1 MSLVMTVDESPLI
14 KLEDYRP
21 SDYLIDAV
29 HLDISLDATGT
40 VVRSLLSLRPNPD
53 GVAGA
58 ALALDGDELFLS
70 SLQLN
75 GTKLDDAAYAQ
86 TPQSLTLHAPPAKP
100 FTLTIETRANPSA
113 NTKLMGLYRSGGVYC
128 TQCEADGFRRISYF
142 LDRPDVMSVY
152 TVRLEG
158 DRVEAPVLL
167 SNGNLL
173 ASGDVPGTDRHFAV
187 WHDPWPKPAYLFAL
201 VGGDLGA
208 VHGTFVTSGGRTVA
222 LGVYVEKGKEDR
234 ADYALDAIKRS
245 MAWDEQAFGREY
257 DLDVFNVVAV
267 SDFNM
272 GAMENK
278 GLNIFNDKY
287 VLASP
292 ETATDAD
299 YANIEGIIAHEYFH
313 NWTGNRITC
322 RDWFQLCLKEGLTV
336 YRDQEFTAD
345 ERSRPVKRI
354 ADVVR
359 LRLTQFV
366 EDSGPLAHNV
376 RPRAYRE
383 INNFYTATVY
393 EKGAELIRMLKV
405 LVGDEAFAR
414 GMDLYFDTC
423 DGTAA
428 TIEQFIACFAA
439 ASGHDLSHFALWY
452 DQAGTPGLVAAGAY
466 DAAARTLVLDL
477 AQSTAPTPGQDEKR
491 PVVIPIRIGLVGEHG
506 DLPLKASGDLVLK
519 DDVLI
524 FDKAAATVTFS
535 DVDEPPALSLLRGFS
550 APVRLESNAGMTELL
565 RLARVDS
572 DPFNRWQALRTVM
585 TQELSRAVK
594 ELRARQT
601 PEFAADLIGAFGH
614 ALASGT
620 EHAFTAQLIS
630 MPSASDIARDMG
642 SNVDP
647 DAIQQALTLL
657 GASIGRAHAVQLGG
671 IHDQL
676 AHDQRARDQ
685 AYSPDAASAGARA
698 LRNGCLVYLCRGLGT
713 EGAVRASAQFAAA
726 GNMTD
731 RLGALGALTMVPGPH
746 LDAALASFETRFQ
759 DDPLAL
765 DKWFAVQATMP
776 GRQTLDRVKSLLQH
790 GKFSLRTPN
799 RVYALLSSFA
809 HGNPSEFH
817 RPDGAGYDFIA
828 DLVVAIDSINP
839 QVASRLMSAFRT
851 WKTLEPNR
859 RILARN
865 AVQRVADMPGLSR
878 DIADIAGRALG

>member
-1 MSLVMTVDESPLI
+1 MNTDESPLI

-21 SDYLIDAV
+21 FDFLIDAV

-40 VVRSLLSLRPNPD
+40 VVRSLLSIRPNPA
-53 GVAGA
+53 GMAGA
-58 ALALDGDELFLS
+58 PLVLDGDELSLS
-70 SLQLN
+70 SIQLD
-75 GTKLDDAAYAQ
+75 GTELEESAYLQ
-86 TPQSLTLHAPPAKP
+86 TPQSLTLHVPPGKP

-142 LDRPDVMSVY
+142 PDRPDVMSIY

-158 DRVEAPVLL
+158 DRNEVPVLL

-173 ASGDVPGTDRHFAV
+173 ASGEVPGTGRHFAV

-208 VHGTFVTSGGRTVA
+208 VHDTFVTSGGRNVA

-245 MAWDEQAFGREY
+245 MAWDERAFGREY

-405 LVGDEAFAR
+405 LIGDEAFAR

-428 TIEQFIACFAA
+428 TIEEFIACFAT
-439 ASGHDLSHFALWY
+439 ASGHDLAHFALWY
-452 DQAGTPGLVAAGAY
+452 DQAGTPGLVAAGRY
-466 DAAARTLVLDL
+466 DASARSLVLDL
-477 AQSTAPTPGQDEKR
+477 AQTTSPTPGQDDKS

-506 DLPLKASGDLVLK
+506 DLPLKASGDLALHG
-519 DDVLI
+519 DVLI

-550 APVRLESNAGMTELL
+550 APVRLESNVGMTDLL

-585 TQELSRAVK
+585 TQELSKAVK

-601 PEFAADLIGAFGH
+601 PTFAPAMIDAFGH
-614 ALASGT
+614 ALLSGG
-620 EHAFTAQLIS
+620 EHAYTAQLIS

-647 DAIQQALTLL
+647 DAIQQALALL
-657 GASIGRAHAVQLGG
+657 GAHVGRAHAVQLGLT
-671 IHDQL
+671 HDQL
-676 AHDQRARDQ
+676 ASDH
-685 AYSPDAASAGARA
+685 AYSPDADSAGARA
-698 LRNGCLVYLCRGLGT
+698 LRNACLGYLCRGLGT
-713 EGAVRASAQFAAA
+713 EGAERASGQFSAA

-731 RLGALGALTMVPGPH
+731 RLGALGALTTVPGPH
-746 LDAALASFETRFQ
+746 LDGALAAFEARFQ

-776 GRQTLDRVKSLLQH
+776 GRPTLDRVKALLQH
-790 GKFSLRTPN
+790 SRFSLRTPN

-828 DLVVAIDSINP
+828 DLVVAIDGINP

-851 WKTLEPNR
+851 WKTLEPDR
-859 RILARN
+859 RIMARN
-865 AVQRVADMPGLSR
+865 AIQRVADMPGLSR

>member
-1 MSLVMTVDESPLI
+1 MNADESPLI

-29 HLDISLDATGT
+29 HLDISLDATAT
-40 VVRSLLSLRPNPD
+40 IVRSLLSVRPNP
-53 GVAGA
+53 AGA
-58 ALALDGDELFLS
+58 PGAPLALDGDELALS
-70 SLQLN
+70 SLLVN
-75 GTKLDDAAYAQ
+75 GARPSEGAYAV
-86 TPQSLTLHAPPAKP
+86 TPQSLTLHEPPARP
-100 FTLTIETRANPSA
+100 FTLTIETRLNPSA
-113 NTKLMGLYRSGGVYC
+113 NTKLMGLYRSSGVYC

-142 LDRPDVMSVY
+142 LDRPDVMSIY

-158 DRVEAPVLL
+158 SRSEAPVLL

-173 ASGDVPGTDRHFAV
+173 ASGDVPGADRHFAV

-208 VHGTFVTSGGRTVA
+208 VHGAYVTSGGKPVT

-234 ADYALDAIKRS
+234 AGYALDAIKRS
-245 MAWDEQAFGREY
+245 MAWDERTFGRQY

-393 EKGAELIRMLKV
+393 EKGAELIRMLKT
-405 LVGDEAFAR
+405 LIGDEAFAR
-414 GMDLYFDTC
+414 GMDLYFDRC

-428 TIEQFIACFAA
+428 TIEDFIDCFAE
-439 ASGHDLSHFALWY
+439 ASGRDLSHFALWY
-452 DQAGTPGLVAAGAY
+452 DQAGTPGLVANARY
-466 DAAARTLVLDL
+466 DAATRRLRLDL
-477 AQSTAPTPGQDEKR
+477 AQSTAPTPGQDDKR
-491 PVVIPIRIGLVGEHG
+491 PVMIPVRIGLVGTDG
-506 DLPLKASGDLVLK
+506 DIALKPDGGITLQG
-519 DDVLI
+519 DVLI
-524 FDKAAATVTFS
+524 FDKAASTVTFS
-535 DVDEPPALSLLRGFS
+535 DVGEPPALSLLRGFS
-550 APVRLESNAGMTELL
+550 APVKLESNAGMGELL
-565 RLARVDS
+565 RLARADS

-585 TQELSRAVK
+585 TQELTKAVK
-594 ELRARQT
+594 ELRARRPT
-601 PEFAADLIGAFGH
+601 AFAPELIDAFGA
-614 ALASGT
+614 ALASGG
-620 EHAFTAQLIS
+620 EQAYAALLIG

-642 SNVDP
+642 SDVDP
-647 DAIQQALTLL
+647 DAIQQALSLL
-657 GASIGRAHAVQLGG
+657 GASFGNAHAAALERM
-671 IHDQL
+671 HDQL
-676 AHDQRARDQ
+676 ADAGP
-685 AYSPDAASAGARA
+685 YSPDAASAGARA
-698 LRNGCLVYLCRGLGT
+698 LRNACLAYLCRGLG
-713 EGAVRASAQFAAA
+713 EAGAERAARQFADA

-731 RLGALGALTMVPGPH
+731 RLGALAALTTAPGPH
-746 LDAALASFETRFQ
+746 LDAALAAFEGRFQ

-776 GRQTLDRVKSLLQH
+776 GRPTLDRVKALLQH

-828 DLVVAIDSINP
+828 DLVLAIDGVNP

-851 WKTLEPNR
+851 WKTLEPGR

-865 AVQRVADMPGLSR
+865 AIRKVADMPGLSR
-878 DIADIAGRALG
+878 DIADIASRALG